1 MVQVPA
7 ARNVAVL
14 PETVQTVVVEDVKVT
29 LRPEL
34 AVALNASVVP
44 AAWLAGAGNVMV
56 CAVGLFTT
64 IICPT
69 AGAAL

>member
-1 MVQVPA
+1 MPA
-7 ARNVAVL
+7 VSKVAVL
-14 PETVQTVVVEDVKVT
+14 PETVQIVVVEEVKVT

-44 AAWLAGAGNVMV
+44 DAWLAGAANVML

-69 AGAAL
+69 VGAAL